1 MRKFLSILFAV
12 PVGIATYLGIKL
24 ALGQNPDDL
33 LDPVLIG
40 IVGLFPLVTCIF
52 ALDYETKWGFNP
64 KVTLLVTTLGLP
76 LFMLFIGFFA
86 VIASMFGSAG
96 RTSDF
101 GVLEGVSFLVVM
113 LLVGLTTGLTYVG
126 VSRLYLRITGRTH
139 KVG

>member
-76 LFMLFIGFFA
+76 LFMLLRRDRIDVRQRGKNIRLRRPGRSVFPGGD
-86 VIASMFGSAG
+86 ASG
-96 RTSDF
+96 RTDHRSH
-101 GVLEGVSFLVVM
+101 LC
-113 LLVGLTTGLTYVG
+113 
-126 VSRLYLRITGRTH
+126 GRE
-139 KVG
+139 